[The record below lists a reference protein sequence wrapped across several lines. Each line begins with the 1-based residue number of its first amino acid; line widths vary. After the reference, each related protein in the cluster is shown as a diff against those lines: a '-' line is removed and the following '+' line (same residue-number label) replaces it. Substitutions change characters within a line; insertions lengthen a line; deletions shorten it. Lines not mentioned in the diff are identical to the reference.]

1 LLGGGAGQSV
11 HAFGGRVDSATAA
24 GRCDCLRPAGAIPL
38 DPAAVPALLHWILL
52 CALSKGMTT
61 TMPEGYQ
68 LDARNTVLD
77 ADDVH
82 ARYHWART
90 VGYQRTGQY
99 AKTGTSWRGMPLP
112 IGKVWR
118 LNLLMACEDRAAAG
132 TMPAAPVAAIPAL
145 GRAAQ
150 IDPGGAGRGRGPQG
164 RPTHSEVLRGKGRGG
179 RQGLRAGDDDDQA
192 AAAPG
197 ANGEEEA
204 GCLRSGRQ
212 GAQHRSAR

>member
-1 LLGGGAGQSV
+1 M
-11 HAFGGRVDSATAA
+11 
-24 GRCDCLRPAGAIPL
+24 
-38 DPAAVPALLHWILL
+38 

-132 TMPAAPVAAIPAL
+132 TMPAAPVAAIPAQ
-145 GRAAQ
+145 R
-150 IDPGGAGRGRGPQG
+150 
-164 RPTHSEVLRGKGRGG
+164 SGG
-179 RQGLRAGDDDDQA
+179 RRKSTPEEQA
-192 AAAPG
+192 AAA
-197 ANGEEEA
+197 ARKSVRRTAKSSAAKVAAA
-204 GCLRSGRQ
+204 GRD
-212 GAQHRSAR
+212 